1 MHRNHATPLTLLTYS
16 SHIHRSDS
24 QEESDGSMHTDCC
37 TTERRHTSLRHQLK
51 LKCTVLDEMTP
62 VYPHPPH
69 TQPQSKK
76 RLLVGTLT
84 RNSTFQFGTDED
96 L

>member
-1 MHRNHATPLTLLTYS
+1 MPHP
-16 SHIHRSDS
+16 SHPTSPSHTHRSDA
-24 QEESDGSMHTDCC
+24 QEESDGSMHTDCY

-62 VYPHPPH
+62 VYSLLPPSH
-69 TQPQSKK
+69 T
-76 RLLVGTLT
+76 GTEQEET
-84 RNSTFQFGTDED
+84 ASGDADSDPTFQFGTDEN